1 MNQHWQEEGTRT
13 SGAVWDAAQVLGHYL
28 DQQHERWRNRSS
40 LELGAGLAYASIV
53 ASRCGF
59 SSVLATDGERP
70 IVQRA
75 RDNARDNARKDD
87 AAVRVEHLLWNDT
100 AALDA
105 LLPPGSPSPDLIMA
119 SDVIY
124 IGSTESWGA
133 FLQMVARLC
142 RRRREEMRLSEAP
155 ARSPP
160 LTLMTWHDGSVSASG
175 DPIVLLSHTRRCA
188 SKPSCLTLAPRTA
201 PLAPRLSHR
210 ASHHPTAHAIESHD
224 ARLSALARQMP
235 RRRRTSFERRAGS
248 ASVWSSCPR
257 APCTT
262 TTRAA
267 AVSSTS
273 CAIKVS
279 ARRAGNARERC

>member
-1 MNQHWQEEGTRT
+1 MALVIYEPPAYTPLTSPTRYFDLQHSGRVTMSQHWQEEGTRT

-28 DQQHERWRNRSS
+28 DQQHERWRNCSS

-59 SSVLATDGERP
+59 ASVLATDGERP

-100 AALDA
+100 AKLDA
-105 LLPPGSPSPDLIMA
+105 LLPPGAPLPDLIMA

-133 FLQMVARLC
+133 FLQMVAGLC
-142 RRRREEMRLSEAP
+142 RRRREEMRASHQAP
-155 ARSPP
+155 APP
-160 LTLMTWHDGSVSASG
+160 LTPPLTTMTWHDGSNSTSG

-188 SKPSCLTLAPRTA
+188 
-201 PLAPRLSHR
+201 
-210 ASHHPTAHAIESHD
+210 
-224 ARLSALARQMP
+224 
-235 RRRRTSFERRAGS
+235 RRD
-248 ASVWSSCPR
+248 
-257 APCTT
+257 
-262 TTRAA
+262 
-267 AVSSTS
+267 
-273 CAIKVS
+273 
-279 ARRAGNARERC
+279 